1 MKLNIEFVQQ
11 ITAEVNPIDVLEKLL
26 ATIFVHSDIHE
37 FEGALY
43 TWEDIGFHKSEFRRK
58 LITDKSEDIEFFRN
72 INSSILY
79 LQKSGKLIRK

>member
-43 TWEDIGFHKSEFRRK
+43 T
-58 LITDKSEDIEFFRN
+58 
-72 INSSILY
+72 
-79 LQKSGKLIRK
+79 